1 MRIGKL
7 DNDTLNALILSK
19 FAHTRSE
26 VLCSP
31 QVGVD
36 CAAVDM
42 GGRIAV
48 LSTDPITAADKH
60 LGALTVHV
68 SCNDAAAAGAEPI
81 GLLTT
86 LLVPPSATEDDIARV
101 ADELSAAAKAAPM
114 SSNTIETVV
123 DVGRPSELKASS
135 RMTSGS
141 HSRASRRPSAP
152 S

>member
-81 GLLTT
+81 G
-86 LLVPPSATEDDIARV
+86 PAKRNGGRYCARSGRTER
-101 ADELSAAAKAAPM
+101 
-114 SSNTIETVV
+114 
-123 DVGRPSELKASS
+123 
-135 RMTSGS
+135 SGKGGK
-141 HSRASRRPSAP
+141 R
-152 S
+152 

>member
-68 SCNDAAAAGAEPI
+68 SCNDAAAAGAEADR
-81 GLLTT
+81 
-86 LLVPPSATEDDIARV
+86 SAYNAARPAKRNGGRYCARSGRTERGG
-101 ADELSAAAKAAPM
+101 K
-114 SSNTIETVV
+114 
-123 DVGRPSELKASS
+123 GGKR
-135 RMTSGS
+135 
-141 HSRASRRPSAP
+141 
-152 S
+152 